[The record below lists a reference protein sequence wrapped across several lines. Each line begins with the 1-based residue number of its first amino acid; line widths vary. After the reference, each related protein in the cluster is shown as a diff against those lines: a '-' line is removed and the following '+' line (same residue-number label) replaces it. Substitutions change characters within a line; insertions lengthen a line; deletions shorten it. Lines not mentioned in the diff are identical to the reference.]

1 MKGKL
6 TRLYNMSD
14 PALSQKGDESGNQAE
29 RDIEKF
35 KLYKFM
41 PDDLEH
47 FRALVADFKEI
58 GPDLYYE
65 GLKMGCTEEK
75 NASRSRLMN
84 AIRPIR
90 ERMKLAFGV
99 SSALYK
105 SQKFGFLTKMPDEML
120 YVRARR
126 IHKMAMLKS
135 TELEKAGMTPAML
148 TAIEAENASFLEKM
162 DELDFANY
170 VREEK
175 TAERIVCGNAMYAE
189 MARICEI
196 GKAIWRNES
205 PAKFN
210 EYVIYQPSPGK
221 AVVTGNITDS
231 ASGEPIVRAS
241 VKVEELDNREVFTDE
256 RGNYAF
262 IDIHPAA
269 YTFIAQAALYLP
281 MRKEKVNITADTAII
296 LNFALVRSE

>member
-14 PALSQKGDESGNQAE
+14 PDLAQKADKSGNLAE

-35 KLYKFM
+35 KLYNFM
-41 PDDLEH
+41 PEDLVH
-47 FRALVADFKEI
+47 FRGLVADFKDI
-58 GPDLYYE
+58 GSDLYYE
-65 GLKMGCTEEK
+65 GLKMGCTEDK

-90 ERMKLAFGV
+90 ERMKLAFGLT
-99 SSALYK
+99 SALYK
-105 SQKFGFLTKMPDEML
+105 SQKFAVLGKMPDEML

-126 IHKMAMLKS
+126 IHKMAILKS
-135 TELEKAGMTPAML
+135 VELEKAGMTPAML
-148 TAIEAENASFLEKM
+148 AAIETENASFLEKM

-170 VREEK
+170 IREEK
-175 TAERIVCGNAMYAE
+175 TMERIVCGNAMYAE

-196 GKAIWRNES
+196 GKATWRNES

-231 ASGEPIVRAS
+231 GSGEPIVRAS
-241 VKVEELDNREVFTDE
+241 VRIEELENREVITDE

-262 IDIHPAA
+262 IDIQPAA
-269 YTFIAQAALYLP
+269 YTFVAEAALYLP
-281 MRKEKVNITADTAII
+281 MRKEKVNVTADSAMI
-296 LNFALVRSE
+296 LNFALVRS